1 MIVACSDSRV
11 DPATIL
17 GLQPG
22 EAFMVRNVANLVPAW
37 EKVRLFRHSNL
48 QQDHYAVVSYTFVLD
63 TGQRERGYESHY
75 SYYECL

>member
-22 EAFMVRNVANLVPAW
+22 EAFMVRNVANMVPAW
-37 EKVRLFRHSNL
+37 EKVRMFLFSNL
-48 QQDHYAVVSYTFVLD
+48 QQDNYTGFICCCSRYW
-63 TGQRERGYESHY
+63 TQKER
-75 SYYECL
+75 

>member
-37 EKVRLFRHSNL
+37 EKVRLLLSLHSLICDFLLSQINIWTAKTWSNVWVAL
-48 QQDHYAVVSYTFVLD
+48 PKPS
-63 TGQRERGYESHY
+63 
-75 SYYECL
+75 